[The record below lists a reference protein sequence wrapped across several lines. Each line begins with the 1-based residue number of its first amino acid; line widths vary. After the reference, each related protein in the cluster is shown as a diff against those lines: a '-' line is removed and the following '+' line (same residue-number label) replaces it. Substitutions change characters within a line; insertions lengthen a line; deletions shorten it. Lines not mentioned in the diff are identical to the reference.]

1 MMNVLV
7 YCPRINWKLV
17 VIEGLTTGNDGMV
30 RSANIRTK
38 TGVTNRPVSK
48 LYPLEV
54 TANEATSVRSQ
65 ATEEPDNQ
73 DDESAMNSSAQVPV
87 CQRRKVAEQAH
98 RQIREWVK
106 CIHGPPEDVGVSD

>member
-1 MMNVLV
+1 MLV
-7 YCPRINWKLV
+7 HDECPRINWKLA

-73 DDESAMNSSAQVPV
+73 DDESAMDSSAQVPV
-87 CQRRKVAEQAH
+87 RQRRKAAEQAH

-106 CIHGPPEDVGVSD
+106 CIRGPPEDVGDSD